1 VKLICDAKIEGCHF
15 VYLTDAENEFTERL
29 LENLRCAMQPLEIEG
44 VFIRQID
51 CTQDLSGFFLS
62 INVGTDLDNLAK
74 ALNIPISQR
83 KHK

>member
-1 VKLICDAKIEGCHF
+1 
-15 VYLTDAENEFTERL
+15 
-29 LENLRCAMQPLEIEG
+29 MQPLEIEG

-62 INVGTDLDNLAK
+62 INLSTDLDNLAK
-74 ALNIPISQR
+74 AFNIPISQR